1 MYKTNRLYAMELVRS
16 FQVGELSRRAFL
28 QRMTAVMGSAAAVT
42 ILAGCE
48 AVRPNGTVPG
58 TVPPVTQEAAGGEGQ
73 GEGMAEMSAAGL
85 VTAMVEYPDEN
96 EDEMLMG
103 YLARPE
109 DAESAP
115 AIVVIQEWW
124 GLNDHIMDV
133 TNRLAQQGYVALAP
147 DLYKGDVATE
157 PDEARKLVMETDM
170 PEAVREIQSAITYL
184 LEQDFVSGDQVAVT
198 GFCFGGGLTL
208 MTATQD
214 DRLAV
219 AIPWYGS
226 PLDPAQASEVT
237 APVLGLYGAEDGG
250 IPVDAVRAMEKAMVE
265 AGIDAEFVVYDGAGH
280 AFFNDT
286 RGSYNADAADD
297 AWSRTLAALEANLGS

>member
-16 FQVGELSRRAFL
+16 FQVGDLSRRAFL
-28 QRMTAVMGSAAAVT
+28 QRMTAVMGNAAAVT

-48 AVRPNGTVPG
+48 AVRPSG

-85 VTAMVEYPDEN
+85 ITEMVEYPDEN
-96 EDEMLMG
+96 EDETLMG

-109 DAESAP
+109 GDEAAP
-115 AIVVIQEWW
+115 AIIVIQEWW

-147 DLYKGDVATE
+147 DLYKGEVATE
-157 PDEARKLVMETDM
+157 PDEARKLVMALDM
-170 PEAVREIQSAITYL
+170 PEAVREIQAAITYL
-184 LEQDFVSGDQVAVT
+184 LDQDYTSGDKVAIT
-198 GFCFGGGLTL
+198 GFCMGGGLTL

-226 PLDPAQASEVT
+226 PLDAAQASEVT

-250 IPVDAVRAMEKAMVE
+250 IPAAAVEAMGEAMTE
-265 AGIDAEFVVYDGAGH
+265 AGIENEFVIYEGAGH

-286 RGSYNADAADD
+286 RESYNAEAAEDG
-297 AWSRTLAALEANLGS
+297 WSRALAALAANLGS

>member
-1 MYKTNRLYAMELVRS
+1 MYKTNRLYAQELVRS

-109 DAESAP
+109 GDEAAP
-115 AIVVIQEWW
+115 AIIVIQEWW

-133 TNRLAQQGYVALAP
+133 TNRFAQQGYVALAP
-147 DLYKGDVATE
+147 DLYKGEVATE
-157 PDEARKLVMETDM
+157 PDEARKLVMEVDM

-184 LEQDFVSGDQVAVT
+184 LEQEYTSGDQVAIT

-208 MTATQD
+208 MTATED
-214 DRLAV
+214 ERLAV
-219 AIPWYGS
+219 AIPWYGR
-226 PLDPAQASEVT
+226 PLEPAQAAEVN

-250 IPVDAVRAMEKAMVE
+250 IPVDAVRAMEEAMVE

-280 AFFNDT
+280 AFFNNT
-286 RGSYNADAADD
+286 RDSYAPDAADD